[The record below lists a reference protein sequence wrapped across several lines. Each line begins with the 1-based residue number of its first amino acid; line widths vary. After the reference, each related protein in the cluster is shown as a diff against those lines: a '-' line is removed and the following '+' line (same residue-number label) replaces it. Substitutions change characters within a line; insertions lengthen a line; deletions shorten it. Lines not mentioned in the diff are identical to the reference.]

1 VHPLGARYSERGAS
15 SLKNG
20 KPYCVHYI
28 PTYYYHNTLIHVSNI
43 TKKYSSFIAVN
54 NLSFSIPK
62 GIICGFLGI
71 NGAGKTTTIRM
82 LCGIIEPTEGNII
95 IGGFDIK
102 EKPLEAKKI
111 TGYIPDRPYLY
122 PSMTPLEFLAFIGD
136 LYEIP
141 HKTARSREESLLS
154 HYSLWDKRNELIQGF
169 SHGMKQRLA
178 TCAALLHSPEILII
192 DEPMVGLDPHGA
204 KTLKASLKEYA
215 AEGMTIFLSTHSL
228 NVAEELCDRIIIIH
242 HGSILYQGSVM
253 DIKNKTGESQ
263 GNRDLESVF
272 IELTKHIP

>member
-1 VHPLGARYSERGAS
+1 MIRV
-15 SLKNG
+15 
-20 KPYCVHYI
+20 
-28 PTYYYHNTLIHVSNI
+28 TNI

-54 NLSFSIPK
+54 NLSFEIPK
-62 GIICGFLGI
+62 GVICGFLGI

-82 LCGIIEPTEGNII
+82 LCGIIEPTEGEIS

-102 EKPLEAKKI
+102 ENPQRAKKI

-122 PSMTPLEFLAFIGD
+122 PSMTPLEFLAFVGD
-136 LYEIP
+136 LYEVP
-141 HKTARSREESLLS
+141 HETARSRVESLLS

-169 SHGMKQRLA
+169 SHGMKQRLS
-178 TCAALLHSPEILII
+178 TCAALLHSPDILII

-215 AEGMTIFLSTHSL
+215 ADGMTVFLSTHSL

-242 HGSILYQGSVM
+242 QGSILYQGSVM
-253 DIKNKTGESQ
+253 DIKNLTALPSDNK
-263 GNRDLESVF
+263 NLESVF
-272 IELTKHIP
+272 IELTKDVP